1 MKTLIVLLLSCSG
14 GVAVGTAAVAG
25 ISAAV
30 DPDTAAV
37 QQFQQSDETIDVL
50 VYGERG

>member
-1 MKTLIVLLLSCSG
+1 MKTLLILLLSCSG

-30 DPDTAAV
+30 DPDSAAV
-37 QQFQQSDETIDVL
+37 QQFQQSDESIDVL

>member
-1 MKTLIVLLLSCSG
+1 MKTLIAVLLSLSG
-14 GVAVGTAAVAG
+14 GAAVGTAAVAG

-30 DPDTAAV
+30 NPDSAAV
-37 QQFQQSDETIDVL
+37 QHMQQTDQPIDVL